1 MTSYDESLLSLSQ
14 KVALK
19 KQLEAKLDNLRDQR
33 RVFDRKVV
41 ELRVEHRSEQD
52 DVDKLEGRSL
62 ANYFYQIIGKL
73 DEKIDEE
80 RKQAYAAK
88 VKLDAAQ
95 RELAAVDWEIQ
106 EIQSQLQELVGCEA
120 AYIAAL
126 ESKRNAVKAS
136 GTPVAS
142 QILEIEERIVFLENQ
157 KKEIREAVS
166 AGQSALGTADSVLS
180 ELEDADGWNTW
191 DIIGGGGI
199 ITHMAK
205 HGHLDEAQEKV
216 EQLQGK
222 LRRFKTELAD
232 INIQAD
238 MQVNIDG
245 FLRFA
250 DYFFDGLFADWA
262 VGDKIS
268 ESQSSVQEVKNQ
280 INSALSKLSSMD
292 VASDREIAA
301 LKSRIEELIVQA

>member
-41 ELRVEHRSEQD
+41 ELRVEHRNEQD

>member
-19 KQLEAKLDNLRDQR
+19 KQLEAKLDDLRDQR

-41 ELRVEHRSEQD
+41 ELRVEHRSEQN

-73 DEKIDEE
+73 DEKINEE

-106 EIQSQLQELVGCEA
+106 EIHSQLQELVGCEA
-120 AYIAAL
+120 AYLAAL

-180 ELEDADGWNTW
+180 EPEDADGWNTW
-191 DIIGGGGI
+191 DLIGGGGI

-205 HGHLDEAQEKV
+205 HGHLDDAQEKV